1 MSEVEAAKGSAW
13 FTDTEHNVFLDSG
26 DDLFPQ
32 EHVRNRFE
40 DEVLDNFYFFLR
52 QLPTTV
58 ASLAYDCLDEKA
70 SFGIRVMDISSRR
83 NQGLIK
89 ASNTIITNVIII
101 PQSPLLRLYHTES
114 FTKFIG
120 DVLGLPKLYR
130 LADPLVRRF
139 SL

>member
-40 DEVLDNFYFFLR
+40 GKVMDEVLFFLR

-58 ASLAYDCLDEKA
+58 ASLAYDCLDQKA
-70 SFGIRVMDISSRR
+70 SFESWTKSTLFSPKQYVDT
-83 NQGLIK
+83 IK
-89 ASNTIITNVIII
+89 A
-101 PQSPLLRLYHTES
+101 
-114 FTKFIG
+114 
-120 DVLGLPKLYR
+120 
-130 LADPLVRRF
+130 
-139 SL
+139 

>member
-26 DDLFPQ
+26 DELFAQ

-58 ASLAYDCLDEKA
+58 ASLAYDCLDQKA
-70 SFGIRVMDISSRR
+70 SYGIRVMDRFNTRSPIRYKSTQSRTD
-83 NQGLIK
+83 K
-89 ASNTIITNVIII
+89 S
-101 PQSPLLRLYHTES
+101 
-114 FTKFIG
+114 
-120 DVLGLPKLYR
+120 
-130 LADPLVRRF
+130 
-139 SL
+139 

>member
-26 DDLFPQ
+26 DELFPQ

-58 ASLAYDCLDEKA
+58 ASLAYDCLDQKA
-70 SFGIRVMDISSRR
+70 SYGMSWTDSTLVPPYISSRR

-89 ASNTIITNVIII
+89 AQTYNHHQRNHNFSEPSATSV
-101 PQSPLLRLYHTES
+101 PHRELY
-114 FTKFIG
+114 
-120 DVLGLPKLYR
+120 
-130 LADPLVRRF
+130 
-139 SL
+139 